1 MSRKFR
7 AASRRRAEASSK
19 FRAASRRRAKASRI
33 GIRSCA
39 ALLLA
44 ALPAFAEE
52 KPVAV
57 PQDLLAVLTLR
68 GKPCGTVAS
77 HERKGESDYL
87 VTCSD
92 GHRYRVYIGPGDRV
106 IVEDR

>member
-1 MSRKFR
+1 M
-7 AASRRRAEASSK
+7 
-19 FRAASRRRAKASRI
+19 
-33 GIRSCA
+33 RSMICLGT

-44 ALPAFAEE
+44 ALPAFGQGK

-57 PQDLLAVLTLR
+57 PDDLLAVLTLR
-68 GKPCGTVAS
+68 GKPCGSIAK
-77 HERKGESDYL
+77 HERQGESDYL